1 MCKLQKSIWDSYYYR
16 PSTFFRISVAR
27 NDWRQ
32 VRAAQE
38 KIDEQRSEIESKLWD
53 AVIYSDGMV
62 SYAELLQLNNHQIQM
77 FVKRFTEYTEQKNQA
92 VKKSRQR

>member
-1 MCKLQKSIWDSYYYR
+1 
-16 PSTFFRISVAR
+16 
-27 NDWRQ
+27 
-32 VRAAQE
+32 
-38 KIDEQRSEIESKLWD
+38 
-53 AVIYSDGMV
+53 MV